1 MNRTELFEEVK
12 CWLEGEKL
20 MFAPDEEDRDFCVRM
35 HIENGLVMVRLVC
48 EESPAMLQAVCTFPV
63 KVPKDKTAATGLF
76 LHSLNSQLRMGA
88 FHLDPKGRL
97 VQFRLAMP
105 IRQDSELNPQFAEAF
120 GVALSTV
127 DDAFHPLC
135 LFLCASKKA
144 QKTVA
149 KHSPAKEAVEE
160 EPQLPRNRLEFN

>member
-1 MNRTELFEEVK
+1 MNRIELFEEVK
-12 CWLEGEKL
+12 SWLEDEKL
-20 MFAPDEEDRDFCVRM
+20 MFAADEEDRDFCVRM

-63 KVPKDKTAATGLF
+63 KVPKDKAAAAGLF

-105 IRQDSELNPQFAEAF
+105 IRQDPELHPQFAEAF

-149 KHSPAKEAVEE
+149 KHSPAKETVEE
-160 EPQLPRNRLEFN
+160 GPQLPKNRLEFN